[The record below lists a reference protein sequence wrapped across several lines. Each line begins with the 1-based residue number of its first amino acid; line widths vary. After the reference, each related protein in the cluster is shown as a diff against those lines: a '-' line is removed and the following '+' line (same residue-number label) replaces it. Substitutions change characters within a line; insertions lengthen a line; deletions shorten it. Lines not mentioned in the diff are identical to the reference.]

1 MRRFSM
7 FLAAAMLASGCSGN
21 GSQTPQH
28 DPIEVSRFIDTL
40 ATNLSTYQGWV
51 TEQYLHGEYKG
62 IGVCLSDMKLSLA
75 TEITQ
80 SDKASAGA
88 TLALLPATVGPSFS
102 FIRSETNKTNYDITF
117 APDYTK
123 GEHKNEPKPD
133 GFADAART
141 ELTPQAKK
149 AFPFAAAL
157 FIVRQSIIASFGT
170 LQTPD
175 YGAGFATSAL
185 VTTFTFSV
193 TKTEAGE
200 VNIGIG
206 PVSLGG
212 GVSSMSS
219 SGNIAVVSFAE
230 MAKGQRFCGDPAN
243 PATRT
248 AASVPPTIPPN
259 TTVPYNRNLERLT
272 NQRDIFQ

>member
-1 MRRFSM
+1 MTRFIV
-7 FLAAAMLASGCSGN
+7 FLAAALLASGCSGHDPRA
-21 GSQTPQH
+21 SQR

-40 ATNLSTYQGWV
+40 ATNLSAYQGWV

-62 IGVCLSDMKLSLA
+62 IGVCLKDMKLSLA

-80 SDKASAGA
+80 GGMASASA
-88 TLALLPATVGPSFS
+88 TLAMLPATIGPRFS
-102 FIRSETNKTNYDITF
+102 FGRSETNKTNYDITF
-117 APDYTK
+117 VPDYTK
-123 GEHKNEPKPD
+123 GDHKADPKVD
-133 GFADAART
+133 GFANATRT
-141 ELTPQAKK
+141 ELTPEAKK
-149 AFPFAAAL
+149 TLPFAAAL
-157 FIVRQSIIASFGT
+157 FIVRQSIISSFKT
-170 LQTPD
+170 LQNPE

-193 TKTEAGE
+193 TKTASGD

-212 GVSSMSS
+212 GISSLST

-230 MAKGQRFCGDPAN
+230 MSKGQKFCGDPAN
-243 PATRT
+243 PATRA

-259 TTVPYNRNLERLT
+259 TTVPYLNLPLT
-272 NQRDIFQ
+272 KEGDIFK